1 MVWWPASTRAGF
13 WKGQHVFITGGSDGI
28 GLALATLLLERGA
41 RVTIA
46 SRSETKLAA
55 AKRTLKVHAGSNSLF
70 SCSVD
75 VGEWKQVQRA
85 VREAEETLGPIDVVI
100 ANAGTPSSALFE
112 ELSVEEYEYINRV
125 NYLGVIYTLKAG
137 TVNMLKRRRGHIL
150 IVSSLSGFVAL
161 PGQTAYSA
169 TKFALRGFADALQFE
184 LAGSGVSLSI
194 AFPGMT
200 QSSMLDAMDARTRA
214 LIDELPS
221 VNVYPA
227 RQVAE
232 LMLRGMEEGRYTVR
246 FPDTMATCI
255 TSALAGTAAPTLP
268 LWINV
273 PLAPIV
279 VLVMQVYRWMI
290 KKAFWKIKTQHQ
302 DSFPMRKKTS

>member
-1 MVWWPASTRAGF
+1 MCR
-13 WKGQHVFITGGSDGI
+13 GSDGI
-28 GLALATLLLERGA
+28 GLALATVFLERKA
-41 RVTIA
+41 KVTIA
-46 SRSETKLAA
+46 SRSESKLASA
-55 AKRTLKVHAGSNSLF
+55 RNALKERAGSESLF

-75 VGEWKQVQRA
+75 VGDWKEVQRA
-85 VREAEETLGPIDVVI
+85 TAQAEEQLGPIDVVI
-100 ANAGTPSSALFE
+100 ASAGTPSSALFE
-112 ELSVEEYEYINRV
+112 ELSVEEYERLNRV
-125 NYLGVIYTLKAG
+125 NYLGVIYTIKAG

-200 QSSMLDAMDARTRA
+200 QSSMLNAMDARTRA
-214 LIDELPS
+214 LINELPS

-232 LMLRGMEEGRYTVR
+232 MMVRGMEKGRYVVH
-246 FPDTMATCI
+246 FPDTVATCI
-255 TSALAGTAAPTLP
+255 TAALAGTSAPSLP
-268 LWINV
+268 LWLTIL
-273 PLAPIV
+273 LAPIT
-279 VLVMQVYRWMI
+279 VLVMQLYRWII
-290 KKAFWKIKTQHQ
+290 KRAFWKIKHQ
-302 DSFPMRKKTS
+302 NFSSASQVQKKIS

>member
-1 MVWWPASTRAGF
+1 MS
-13 WKGQHVFITGGSDGI
+13 K
-28 GLALATLLLERGA
+28 ALK
-41 RVTIA
+41 
-46 SRSETKLAA
+46 S
-55 AKRTLKVHAGSNSLF
+55 HAGSSSLF

-85 VREAEETLGPIDVVI
+85 VREAEEQLGPIDVVI

-112 ELSVEEYEYINRV
+112 ELSVEEYEHVNRG
-125 NYLGVIYTLKAG
+125 NFLGVIYTPKAG

-150 IVSSLSGFVAL
+150 LVSSLLGFVAL

-246 FPDTMATCI
+246 FPDTVATCI
-255 TSALAGTAAPTLP
+255 TSALASTAAPNLP
-268 LWINV
+268 LWITV
-273 PLAPIV
+273 PIV

-290 KKAFWKIKTQHQ
+290 QRAFWKIKTHDQGSYHV
-302 DSFPMRKKTS
+302 RKKTA